1 MSNLS
6 ELLPT
11 GGGQNA
17 VNFVAS
23 GTLSSGQ
30 AVALKTDGTVSPAT
44 GTAVSDAFT
53 NEVATNGSSSVQGGY
68 AVAHDPDNNK
78 TLLAYGN
85 MADSQYGYAR
95 IATIAADGTTTL
107 GTQLLFKSASVGIIS
122 AAYVGNGSFVIVWTD
137 DIGAYMRSR
146 ALTVSGTTIT
156 YGTEVVL
163 NSSYTYISP
172 VSLVYNPVVQACA
185 VIAGKSSNYAFMF
198 RFTVSGNTIT
208 NDAAASD
215 NINSLLGNA
224 NNGGS
229 EIALTINSTTG
240 ELFAVWKKSASGVPG
255 YGGAM
260 QMSAGGGA
268 NSFTATGGTAV
279 RFDGSSGVSNFSG
292 LAYDSTNDRYVVVYQ
307 NDTNDYMTANV
318 ASVASGATTWGTATV
333 FKAEASSTTGN
344 GATSFNPTTSKI
356 VTLYRK
362 DGNPLNV
369 KYVTGSVSGLSVTW
383 SAETYLSPAALST
396 LNFTVYN
403 SSIQRTLVSYVR
415 SSVAYIRNFLVG
427 GTTPNYTDFIGITAE
442 AISDTATGAVNVYGG
457 INEAQTGLTI
467 GSDYYVQANG
477 SLSTATSTVKAG
489 KAISATT
496 INMMDLT

>member
-6 ELLPT
+6 ELLPA
-11 GGGQNA
+11 GAGA
-17 VNFVAS
+17 KSADFVAS
-23 GTLSSGQ
+23 GTLGSGQ
-30 AVALKTDGTVSPAT
+30 TVALQSDGTVVAAT
-44 GTAVSDAFT
+44 GTTVSDAFT
-53 NEVATNGSSSVQGGY
+53 SEVAVNGSYSVQGGY
-68 AVAHDPDNNK
+68 VVAHDPDNNK
-78 TLLAYGN
+78 TLLAYGDMEN
-85 MADSQYGYAR
+85 SQYGYAR

-107 GTQLLFKSASVGIIS
+107 GTKVAFKSAAVGTIS

-137 DIGAYMRSR
+137 DIGTYMRSR
-146 ALTVSGTTIT
+146 ALTVSGTAIT

-163 NSSYTYISP
+163 NSNATYISA
-172 VSLVYNPVVQACA
+172 VSLVYNPTVQACA
-185 VIAGKSSNYAFMF
+185 VIASKYGYVFMF

-208 NDAAASD
+208 NDAAAGN
-215 NINSLLGNA
+215 NINDILGNA
-224 NNGGS
+224 GNNSS
-229 EIALTINSTTG
+229 EMALTINSTTG
-240 ELFAVWKKSASGVPG
+240 ELFAVWKKNSAGVPG

-260 QMSAGGGA
+260 QMSAGGGSD
-268 NSFTATGGTAV
+268 SFTGGTAV
-279 RFDGSSGVSNFSG
+279 RFDGSSGVSSFSG

-333 FKAEASSTTGN
+333 FKAEASSATGN

-383 SAETYLSPAALST
+383 SAETYLSPAALSAY
-396 LNFTVYN
+396 NFTVYN

-427 GTTPNYTDFIGITAE
+427 GTQPNYTDFIGITDQ
-442 AISDTATGAVNVYGG
+442 AIADTATGAVIVQGG
-457 INEAQTGLTI
+457 VSEKVTGLTANT
-467 GSDYYVQANG
+467 DYYVQANG
-477 SLSTATSTVKAG
+477 T
-489 KAISATT
+489 ISATVST
-496 INMMDLT
+496 VPAGRALSSTSILLEG

>member
-6 ELLPT
+6 ELLPA
-11 GGGQNA
+11 GAGA
-17 VNFVAS
+17 KSADFVAS
-23 GTLSSGQ
+23 GTLGSGQ
-30 AVALKTDGTVSPAT
+30 TVALQSDGTVVAAT
-44 GTAVSDAFT
+44 GTTVSDAFT
-53 NEVATNGSSSVQGGY
+53 SEVAVNGSYSVQGGY
-68 AVAHDPDNNK
+68 VVAHDPDNNK
-78 TLLAYGN
+78 TLLAYGDMEN
-85 MADSQYGYAR
+85 SQYGYAR

-107 GTQLLFKSASVGIIS
+107 GTKVAFKSAAVGTIS

-137 DIGAYMRSR
+137 DIGTYMRSR

-163 NSSYTYISP
+163 NSNATYISP
-172 VSLVYNPVVQACA
+172 VSLVYNPAVQACA
-185 VIAGKSSNYAFMF
+185 VIASKYGYVFMF

-208 NDAAASD
+208 NDAAAGN
-215 NINSLLGNA
+215 NINDILGNA
-224 NNGGS
+224 GNNSS
-229 EIALTINSTTG
+229 EMALTINSTTG
-240 ELFAVWKKSASGVPG
+240 ELFAVWKKNSAGVPG

-268 NSFTATGGTAV
+268 NSFTGVTAV
-279 RFDGSSGVSNFSG
+279 RFDGSSGVSSFSG

-333 FKAEASSTTGN
+333 FKAEASSSTGN
-344 GATSFNPTTSKI
+344 GATSFNPNTNKI

-362 DGNPLNV
+362 DGSPLNV

-383 SAETYLSPAALST
+383 SAETYLSPAALSAY
-396 LNFTVYN
+396 NFTVYN

-427 GTTPNYTDFIGITAE
+427 GTQPNYTDFIGITDQ
-442 AISDTATGAVNVYGG
+442 AIADTATGAVIVQGG
-457 INEAQTGLTI
+457 VNSKVTGLTI
-467 GSDYYVQANG
+467 GTDYYVQANG
-477 SLSTATSTVKAG
+477 TLSTTTSTVPAG
-489 KAISATT
+489 RALSTT
-496 INMMDLT
+496 SILLEG

>member
-17 VNFVAS
+17 VDFVAS

-30 AVALKTDGTVSPAT
+30 TVALNSDGTVASAT
-44 GTAVSDAFT
+44 GVAVSDTFT
-53 NEVATNGSSSVQGGY
+53 SEVATNGSSSVQGGY
-68 AVAHDPDNNK
+68 VVAHDPDNNK
-78 TLLAYGN
+78 TLLAYGDMEN
-85 MADSQYGYAR
+85 SQYGYAR
-95 IATIAADGTTTL
+95 IATIAQDGTTTL
-107 GTQLLFKSASVGIIS
+107 GTKVAFKSAAVGKIS

-137 DIGAYMRSR
+137 DIGTYMRSR
-146 ALTVSGTTIT
+146 ALTVSGTAIT

-163 NSSYTYISP
+163 NSNATYISP

-185 VIAGKSSNYAFMF
+185 VIASKYGYVFMF
-198 RFTVSGNTIT
+198 RFTVSGNAIT
-208 NDAAASD
+208 NDAAAGN
-215 NINSLLGNA
+215 NINDILGNA
-224 NNGGS
+224 NNGSS
-229 EIALTINSTTG
+229 EMALTINSTTG
-240 ELFAVWKKSASGVPG
+240 ELFAVWKKSSAGVPG

-268 NSFTATGGTAV
+268 DSFTGGTAV

-318 ASVASGATTWGTATV
+318 ASVASGATTWGTETV

-344 GATSFNPTTSKI
+344 GATSFNPNTNKI

-362 DGNPLNV
+362 DGSPLNV

-383 SAETYLSPAALST
+383 SSETYLSPAALST
-396 LNFTVYN
+396 YNFTVYN
-403 SSIQRTLVSYVR
+403 STIQRTLVSYVR

-427 GTTPNYTDFIGITAE
+427 GTQPNYTSFIGITAE

-457 INEAQTGLTI
+457 INEAQSGLTI
-467 GSDYYVQANG
+467 GSDYYVQADG
-477 SLSTATSTVKAG
+477 SLSTTTSTVKVG

>member
-6 ELLPT
+6 DLLPAGA
-11 GGGQNA
+11 GGKQ
-17 VNFVAS
+17 VDFVAT

-30 AVALKTDGTVSPAT
+30 AVVLKTDGTVAPAT
-44 GTAVSDAFT
+44 GTTVSDAFT
-53 NEVATNGSSSVQGGY
+53 SEVAVNGSYSVQGGY
-68 AVAHDPDNNK
+68 VVAHDPDNNK
-78 TLLAYGN
+78 TLLAYGDMEN
-85 MADSQYGYAR
+85 SQHGYAR

-107 GTQLLFKSASVGIIS
+107 GTKVAFKSAAVGSIS

-163 NSSYTYISP
+163 NSSYTYISS

-185 VIAGKSSNYAFMF
+185 LIATRSNYVFIY

-208 NDAAASD
+208 NDAAAGN
-215 NINSLLGNA
+215 NINDILGNA
-224 NNGGS
+224 ASGS
-229 EIALTINSTTG
+229 NEMALTINSTTG
-240 ELFAVWKKSASGVPG
+240 ELFAVYKKQSAGVPG

-268 NSFTATGGTAV
+268 NSFTGVTAV

-318 ASVASGATTWGTATV
+318 ASVASGATTWGTETV
-333 FKAEASSTTGN
+333 FNASKSSATGN

-356 VTLYRK
+356 VTLYRL

-383 SAETYLSPAALST
+383 SAETYLSPAALSS

-427 GTTPNYTDFIGITAE
+427 GSEPNYTDFIGITDA
-442 AISDTATGAVNVYGG
+442 AISSAASGSVTIKGG
-457 INEAQTGLTI
+457 ISSNVSSLTPNAT
-467 GSDYYVQANG
+467 YYVQPDG
-477 SLSTATSTVKAG
+477 TLTTTTSTVLAG
-489 KAISATT
+489 RALSSTSINLDYTT
-496 INMMDLT
+496 